1 MRRIYS
7 SFPIV
12 TCPHCECEFQVDDY
26 YEMDIGDSFECHK
39 CEKEIFIL
47 FKDIVIE
54 VELGTELI

>member
-1 MRRIYS
+1 
-7 SFPIV
+7 
-12 TCPHCECEFQVDDY
+12 
-26 YEMDIGDSFECHK
+26 MDIGDSFECHK